1 MMKNLLQQGKI
12 EGSVIPTELSRKLT
26 IDGITNTYQVY
37 KIRLDLLYYN
47 DQNDRISTWI
57 SQYKTEN
64 GVSVLDR
71 SDSEKYNS
79 LIEEF
84 IVKSNPLSIEKTQAN
99 IKLFDQKEYG
109 VVLADGRIID
119 GNRRYTCL
127 RRLSKEDDKFK
138 YFAAVVLERSIE
150 SSAKEIKKLELSI
163 QHGEES
169 KIDYNPIERLVGVY
183 NDIIDKKLL
192 TIKEYARASNETELE
207 VEKRVE
213 IAKLMV
219 EFLEFCNIPK
229 QFHIARDLQV
239 YAPFVDLVAILKKCK
254 SYDEREDV
262 KLCVFNNI
270 LMKQEREGDR
280 DLRNFIRKFKRVIGS
295 DYSNEFVE
303 EQKEIARSVL
313 NLLPPVG
320 IMNAKMI
327 GEIRS
332 NDEILEKLKLS
343 MDKAELKAKT
353 GETRKRP
360 IDLMEKATSMLEEI
374 DVNIFSKLD
383 MSEIKKIEEKL
394 TCLDNLIIMLRS
406 NLHE

>member
-1 MMKNLLQQGKI
+1 MMKNLLQQGKMD
-12 EGSVIPTELSRKLT
+12 GSVIPTELSRKLT

-37 KIRLDLLYYN
+37 KIRLELLYYN

-64 GVSVLDR
+64 RISVLDR

-84 IVKSNPLSIEKTQAN
+84 IVKSNPLAIEKTQAN
-99 IKLFDQKEYG
+99 IELFDQKEHG

-127 RRLSKEDDKFK
+127 RKLSKKNPKFN
-138 YFAAVVLERSIE
+138 YFEAVILEKNIE
-150 SSAKEIKKLELSI
+150 SSAKQIKALELSI

-183 NDIIDKKLL
+183 NDIIDKELL
-192 TIKEYARASNETELE
+192 NISEYAKASNETELE
-207 VEKRVE
+207 VKKRVE

-239 YAPFVDLVAILKKCK
+239 YAPFDDLVAILKKCK
-254 SYDEREDV
+254 SDDEREDV

-270 LMKQEREGDR
+270 LMKPEGD
-280 DLRNFIRKFKRVIGS
+280 LRTFIRKFKTVIGS

-303 EQKEIARSVL
+303 EQKEIACSVL

-320 IMNAKMI
+320 MMNAKVI

-332 NDEILEKLKLS
+332 KDEILGRLESS
-343 MDKAELKAKT
+343 MVKAESKAKN
-353 GETRKRP
+353 GETKKRP
-360 IDLMEKATSMLEEI
+360 TVLIDKATSILEDV
-374 DVNIFSKLD
+374 DVNIFSKLGA
-383 MSEIKKIEEKL
+383 SEVNKIEGKL
-394 TCLDNLIIMLRS
+394 DGLESLVIMLRS
-406 NLHE
+406 KLHE

>member
-1 MMKNLLQQGKI
+1 MKNLLQQEKMDGF
-12 EGSVIPTELSRKLT
+12 VIPTELSRKLT

-37 KIRLDLLYYN
+37 KIKLDLLYYN
-47 DQNDRISTWI
+47 EQNDRISTWI

-71 SDSEKYNS
+71 SDSKKYNS

-84 IVKSNPLSIEKTQAN
+84 IVKSNPLAIEKTQAN
-99 IKLFDQKEYG
+99 IELFDQKEHG

-127 RRLSKEDDKFK
+127 RRLSKKNDKFK
-138 YFAAVVLERSIE
+138 YFEAVILEKNIE
-150 SSAKEIKKLELSI
+150 SSAKQIKELELSI

-183 NDIIDKKLL
+183 NDIIDKELL
-192 TIKEYARASNETELE
+192 TIEDYAKASNETELE
-207 VEKRVE
+207 VKKRVE
-213 IAKLMV
+213 IANLMV

-239 YAPFVDLVAILKKCK
+239 YAPFDDLVAILKKCK
-254 SYDEREDV
+254 SDDEREDV

-270 LMKQEREGDR
+270 LMKQEG
-280 DLRNFIRKFKRVIGS
+280 DLRTFIRKFKTVIGS

-303 EQKEIARSVL
+303 EQKEIAYSVL
-313 NLLPPVG
+313 KILPPVG
-320 IMNAKMI
+320 IMNAKVI

-332 NDEILEKLKLS
+332 NKDILVKLES
-343 MDKAELKAKT
+343 S
-353 GETRKRP
+353 
-360 IDLMEKATSMLEEI
+360 MEKAEIKAKKGETKKRPTVLIDKATLMLEEI
-374 DVNIFSKLD
+374 DVNIFSKFGASEVNKIAGKLD
-383 MSEIKKIEEKL
+383 GLES
-394 TCLDNLIIMLRS
+394 LIIMLRS